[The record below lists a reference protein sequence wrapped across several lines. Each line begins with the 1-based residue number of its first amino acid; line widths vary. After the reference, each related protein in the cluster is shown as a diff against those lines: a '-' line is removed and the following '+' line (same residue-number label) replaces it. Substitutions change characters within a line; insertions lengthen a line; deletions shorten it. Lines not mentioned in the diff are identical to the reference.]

1 MDANENTKTTK
12 ASATCCQQDR
22 KKGCLSLLR
31 CGGVVVVGVGVVVGV
46 VGVVVVVVVAVV
58 GVVGRGVRLFRD
70 SDRLFRLTDSRSLL
84 FNTKV
89 VPGAFVPLP
98 EQNSRLSKK
107 I

>member
-1 MDANENTKTTK
+1 MDANEILK
-12 ASATCCQQDR
+12 QQKPR
-22 KKGCLSLLR
+22 QLVVNKSGKKVACL
-31 CGGVVVVGVGVVVGV
+31 CYVVGDVVVVGVGVVVGV
-46 VGVVVVVVVAVV
+46 V
-58 GVVGRGVRLFRD
+58 VVGRGVRLFRD

-89 VPGAFVPLP
+89 VPGAFVALP